1 MMRSLYTAATG
12 MIAQQTNLDTISNNL
27 SNVNTTGYKTE
38 RTEFKSL
45 LYQTLQTKT
54 TTANGANKPVG
65 AQVGLGTRVAAT
77 MSNYTQG
84 AREETEI
91 PTDFA
96 LEGKGFFAVRGVDG
110 QTYYTRNGN
119 FSWSQDSNGN
129 TILATSEGLP
139 VLDSRGN
146 TIRVPRGV
154 SSESMVFSSNG
165 TIGYKDATGNVVS
178 LNQSFGIYQFNN
190 PAGLEKMSGSK
201 LAATAASGNP
211 MLEGQNA
218 GLTKTG
224 VYQGYIEASNVQ
236 VADEMVNRQQ
246 FRITYIRGIYYG
258 YFINQYKLYGCKCR
272 QKCRAEQFYSEFI
285 KEYFIGLFRGTIK
298 RCHQR
303 F

>member
-129 TILATSEGLP
+129 TILATSEGLRYWIP
-139 VLDSRGN
+139 EEIPFVCQEAYLRKAWYFRAMERLA
-146 TIRVPRGV
+146 IK
-154 SSESMVFSSNG
+154 M
-165 TIGYKDATGNVVS
+165 
-178 LNQSFGIYQFNN
+178 Q
-190 PAGLEKMSGSK
+190 PAM
-201 LAATAASGNP
+201 
-211 MLEGQNA
+211 
-218 GLTKTG
+218 
-224 VYQGYIEASNVQ
+224 
-236 VADEMVNRQQ
+236 
-246 FRITYIRGIYYG
+246 
-258 YFINQYKLYGCKCR
+258 
-272 QKCRAEQFYSEFI
+272 
-285 KEYFIGLFRGTIK
+285 
-298 RCHQR
+298 
-303 F
+303 

>member
-236 VADEMVNRQQ
+236 VADEMVNM
-246 FRITYIRGIYYG
+246 IIAPVSYTH
-258 YFINQYKLYGCKCR
+258 L
-272 QKCRAEQFYSEFI
+272 RAHE
-285 KEYFIGLFRGTIK
+285 T
-298 RCHQR
+298 
-303 F
+303 